1 MLYHYIL
8 AEISV
13 LVNNT
18 HFYNLMLCELKPKI
32 CKIEN
37 FCFAGKIFSLNLM
50 VWKQEDHK
58 NFIFQHHYD
67 EHMFI
72 TQQS

>member
-1 MLYHYIL
+1 MN
-8 AEISV
+8 ATV
-13 LVNNT
+13 FLVDT
-18 HFYNLMLCELKPKI
+18 L
-32 CKIEN
+32 
-37 FCFAGKIFSLNLM
+37 FSLYLM